1 MIRTAMSSVSATAA
15 AAVIPDESMTTSPS
29 SEQIQAARAYEE
41 LFVPAIFRQWAPVVL
56 DAAGVSQGDR
66 VLDVAC
72 GTGVLAREAL
82 TRVGPGG
89 AVAGVDLAVGM
100 LAVAR
105 EIAPDV
111 DWREGTAEALPFDE
125 ASFDAVV
132 SQYGLM
138 FFTDRA
144 AALREMLRV
153 LVPSGRV
160 AVAVWDSLD
169 RMPAISREVD
179 ILERI
184 GGTRA
189 ADALRAPFVL
199 GDIDG
204 LASLAKYA
212 GLDSVEVAQHEG
224 RARFPSVRSL
234 VEADLRGW
242 LPLMGVVLEEDVI
255 AEIIDAAD
263 RELVDYVQGDGA
275 MVFKMPA
282 LIVRAAK

>member
-1 MIRTAMSSVSATAA
+1 L
-15 AAVIPDESMTTSPS
+15 TTSPS

-82 TRVGPGG
+82 ARVGPGG
-89 AVAGVDLAVGM
+89 AVAGVDLATGM

-105 EIAPDV
+105 EIVPDV
-111 DWREGTAEALPFDE
+111 DWREGTAEALPFGE

-138 FFTDRA
+138 FFTDRT

-153 LVPSGRV
+153 LVPSGRL

-204 LASLAKYA
+204 LASLAKDA
-212 GLDSVEVAQHEG
+212 GLGSVDVAQHEG

-275 MVFKMPA
+275 MVFEMPA